1 VFERWSGD
9 TYVLRGS
16 CSLRTFGVAGHRGL
30 AFDRAMR
37 LGWVERAG
45 DSPVAPTA
53 MLPISELA
61 QFL

>member
-1 VFERWSGD
+1 
-9 TYVLRGS
+9 
-16 CSLRTFGVAGHRGL
+16 VAGHRGL